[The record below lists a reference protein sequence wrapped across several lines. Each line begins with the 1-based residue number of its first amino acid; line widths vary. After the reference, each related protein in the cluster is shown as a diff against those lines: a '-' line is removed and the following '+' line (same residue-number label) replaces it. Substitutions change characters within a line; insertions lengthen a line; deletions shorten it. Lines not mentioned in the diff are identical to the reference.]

1 MPMLLRRLQDLIAGI
16 YDLAVPQDVG
26 DFVVTDRRLLPVE
39 QAASETDEQLLVACG
54 DDALDIALY
63 LDAGLL
69 LRLEAADPT
78 DALHEGN
85 VADYLT
91 AMEGVSHFVCVAWH
105 ARHDRDVSLLALE
118 MQAEI
123 DKYLG
128 TYLLLRRQ
136 WPERFPAELHDLL
149 FTRARVD
156 SRLAGAREGLYRAA
170 SDHAARYCRA
180 LEDRLRRRR
189 CAGEQLGS
197 ELDADLKRFYRM
209 PESAKFAAIRRC
221 GGARGH

>member
-1 MPMLLRRLQDLIAGI
+1 MLLRRLQNLISGL
-16 YDLAVPQDVG
+16 YDLTVHEDVG
-26 DFVVTDRRLLPVE
+26 DFVVTDRRLLPRDSG
-39 QAASETDEQLLVACG
+39 ASRTDEQLLVACG
-54 DDALDIALY
+54 EDSLDIALF

-69 LRLEAADPT
+69 QRLDAADPT
-78 DALHEGN
+78 DALHAGN

-91 AMEGVSHFVCVAWH
+91 AVEGVSHFVCVAWH

-123 DKYLG
+123 DKYLA

-156 SRLAGAREGLYRAA
+156 PQLAGDRVGLYRAA
-170 SDHAARYCRA
+170 SDHAARYCRT
-180 LEDRLRRRR
+180 LEGRLRRQRR
-189 CAGEQLGS
+189 DGEDIGS
-197 ELDADLKRFYRM
+197 ELETDLKRFYRM
-209 PESAKFAAIRRC
+209 PESAKFAAIRRS
-221 GGARGH
+221 GGSARRH

>member
-1 MPMLLRRLQDLIAGI
+1 MLLRRLQNLISGI

-26 DFVVTDRRLLPVE
+26 DFVVTDRRLLPDE
-39 QAASETDEQLLVACG
+39 QAASHTDEQLLVACG
-54 DDALDIALY
+54 EDTLDIALY

-69 LRLEAADPT
+69 KRLEAADPT
-78 DALHEGN
+78 DALHAGN

-91 AMEGVSHFVCVAWH
+91 AVEGVSHFVCVAWH

-123 DKYLG
+123 DKYLA

-156 SRLAGAREGLYRAA
+156 TQLAGAREGLYRTA
-170 SDHAARYCRA
+170 SDHAACYCRA
-180 LEDRLRRRR
+180 IDRRLRRQRR
-189 CAGEQLGS
+189 GGEKIGS

-209 PESAKFAAIRRC
+209 PESAKFAAIRRS
-221 GGARGH
+221 GGSVRGH